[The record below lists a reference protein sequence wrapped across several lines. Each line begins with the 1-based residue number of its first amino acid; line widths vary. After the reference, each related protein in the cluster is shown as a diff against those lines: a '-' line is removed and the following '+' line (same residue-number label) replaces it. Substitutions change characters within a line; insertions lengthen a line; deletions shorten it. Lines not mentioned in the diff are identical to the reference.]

1 MSRNRRK
8 FRDLTLTL
16 VCRTTLPR
24 HHHADV
30 LPFPAQPRQHPA
42 IEETSRSVTAPTGI
56 YFRPPADDGPPR
68 ARAEGSRRRRG
79 AAVGVARQR
88 KSTFT
93 TAPSAGPADYFSA
106 RADRR
111 GGDSAARRRFTTV
124 TQTLRGQ
131 LHGRTATGRARRRAI
146 WSLPTGARACVC
158 VCVCAVAVRSASKKR
173 RLYVAPDLVLGAR
186 FMAGAAAGFGSR
198 PPVTSSSPVAG
209 NRRST
214 VAREKLRRNDVT
226 QGSAARNDNNND
238 YNNNSSNNNGGGAK
252 KNRPRK
258 IDRGRTVFSRDAKWR
273 AVRWNCL

>member
-8 FRDLTLTL
+8 LRDLTLTL

-68 ARAEGSRRRRG
+68 ARAEGSRRRLG

-158 VCVCAVAVRSASKKR
+158 VCVCGGCSVGFQEKAPLCRARPRPRCAVYGR
-173 RLYVAPDLVLGAR
+173 R
-186 FMAGAAAGFGSR
+186 GSR
-198 PPVTSSSPVAG
+198 LRLAPARDVIIAG
-209 NRRST
+209 
-214 VAREKLRRNDVT
+214 
-226 QGSAARNDNNND
+226 
-238 YNNNSSNNNGGGAK
+238 
-252 KNRPRK
+252 
-258 IDRGRTVFSRDAKWR
+258 RGKP
-273 AVRWNCL
+273 